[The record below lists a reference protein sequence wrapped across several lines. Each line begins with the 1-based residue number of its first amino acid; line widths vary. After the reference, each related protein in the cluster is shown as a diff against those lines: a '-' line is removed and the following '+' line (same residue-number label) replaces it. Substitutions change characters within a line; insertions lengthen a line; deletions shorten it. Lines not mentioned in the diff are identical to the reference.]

1 MLPVEQLASAA
12 KIERIDINIDGCKK
26 PHVLPGPPRRERDG
40 LLRANQVCQR
50 CSPSRTPR
58 CTSISSLGFGVGGLQ
73 VHALLLQMVPGELND
88 ELITSDAMRRK
99 SAHGIALVLQK
110 CCLHVR
116 TRARMHAHVH
126 MDERAC
132 MFMCACPCVY
142 MYMYMCM
149 CTCMRVRMKVDACAL
164 GSAFGLPN

>member
-12 KIERIDINIDGCKK
+12 KIERIDIHIDRCKK

-73 VHALLLQMVPGELND
+73 VHALLLQMVHGELND
-88 ELITSDAMRRK
+88 ELTSSDAMRRK
-99 SAHGIALVLQK
+99 WAHGIGQVLQK
-110 CCLHVR
+110 CCLYVH
-116 TRARMHAHVH
+116 THAQY
-126 MDERAC
+126 
-132 MFMCACPCVY
+132 CP
-142 MYMYMCM
+142 
-149 CTCMRVRMKVDACAL
+149 AQ
-164 GSAFGLPN
+164 SAFQVAVFGCVRELPY

>member
-50 CSPSRTPR
+50 EKQRCSPSRTPR

-73 VHALLLQMVPGELND
+73 VHALLLQMVPDKLND
-88 ELITSDAMRRK
+88 KLITSDAMRRK
-99 SAHGIALVLQK
+99 LAHGIVQVLQK
-110 CCLHVR
+110 CCLCVH
-116 TRARMHAHVH
+116 THAQY
-126 MDERAC
+126 
-132 MFMCACPCVY
+132 CP
-142 MYMYMCM
+142 
-149 CTCMRVRMKVDACAL
+149 AQ
-164 GSAFGLPN
+164 SAFQVAVFGCVCELPY

>member
-1 MLPVEQLASAA
+1 
-12 KIERIDINIDGCKK
+12 
-26 PHVLPGPPRRERDG
+26 
-40 LLRANQVCQR
+40 
-50 CSPSRTPR
+50 
-58 CTSISSLGFGVGGLQ
+58 
-73 VHALLLQMVPGELND
+73 MVPGELND
-88 ELITSDAMRRK
+88 KLITFDAMRRK

-132 MFMCACPCVY
+132 MFMCACPRVC

-149 CTCMRVRMKVDACAL
+149 CTCMRVRMKVDACAGQRLWLAQL
-164 GSAFGLPN
+164 GQQAWLA